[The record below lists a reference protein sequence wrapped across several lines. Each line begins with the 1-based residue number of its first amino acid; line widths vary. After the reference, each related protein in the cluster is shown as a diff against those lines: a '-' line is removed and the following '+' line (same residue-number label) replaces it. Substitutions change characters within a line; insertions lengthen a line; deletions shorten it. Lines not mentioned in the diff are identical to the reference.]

1 MKLEGIIFGRL
12 FIFKPK
18 PQLTMKK
25 KQNFQKNLSIR
36 QNIIPPKWGG
46 GRILF
51 GHLFKDSCQPIIQ
64 GI

>member
-1 MKLEGIIFGRL
+1 
-12 FIFKPK
+12 
-18 PQLTMKK
+18 MKK